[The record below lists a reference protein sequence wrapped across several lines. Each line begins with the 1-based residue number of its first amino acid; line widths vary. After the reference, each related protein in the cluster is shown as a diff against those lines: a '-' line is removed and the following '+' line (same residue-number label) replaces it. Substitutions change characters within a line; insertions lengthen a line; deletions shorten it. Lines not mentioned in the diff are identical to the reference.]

1 MSMRSDDLPDPL
13 GPTSPR
19 VSPSATSS
27 EMSCRI
33 STRPALPMSERLTSV
48 SESAGSG
55 MGVLPVVAAGY
66 GVSRG
71 LGKAILAIGLTTGA
85 ALADPVRIVALGDSL
100 TAGYGLPVTEGFVPQ
115 LQAWLDS
122 EGIEAEVV
130 NAGVSGDTT
139 AGGLA
144 RVGWSLSDGADAMI
158 VALGGN
164 DFLRGLDPAL
174 SRANL
179 GGILDVA
186 AAEDV
191 DVLLVGLKAGP
202 NYGPDY
208 KAAFDEMYDA
218 LAAEYGVLYAEDF
231 FAGLL
236 AEAGDPA
243 GIPALLQDDGLH
255 PNAAGVAA
263 IVDALGPAVAELAAR
278 AE

>member
-1 MSMRSDDLPDPL
+1 MAR
-13 GPTSPR
+13 
-19 VSPSATSS
+19 
-27 EMSCRI
+27 
-33 STRPALPMSERLTSV
+33 
-48 SESAGSG
+48 
-55 MGVLPVVAAGY
+55 
-66 GVSRG
+66 
-71 LGKAILAIGLTTGA
+71 LGKPVA
-85 ALADPVRIVALGDSL
+85 ALAVIAGAAVAEPVRIVALGDSL
-100 TAGYGLPVTEGFVPQ
+100 TAGYGLPLPEGFVPQ
-115 LQAWLDS
+115 LQGWLDAN
-122 EGIEAEVV
+122 GVEAVVV

-144 RVGWSLSDGADAMI
+144 RVGWTLADGPDAMI

-179 GGILDVA
+179 EGILDAA

-191 DVLLVGLKAGP
+191 EVLLVGLEAGP

-236 AEAGDPA
+236 AEAGDQA
-243 GIPALLQDDGLH
+243 GVAPLMQEDGLH
-255 PNAAGVAA
+255 PNAEGVAA
-263 IVDALGPAVAELAAR
+263 IVAALGPAVAALAAR